1 MDHQS
6 PLTGQGGSDQRPRAR
21 TAMLTGIAG
30 LGASVLLALSAS
42 GAQAAACSQQ
52 ISSFNGTT
60 VTQGGC
66 GFGYSGAE
74 QTFTV
79 PAAVTKLTVSAV
91 GAPGGA
97 DPSDQPADGG
107 AASGTIAVTPGE
119 VLDVEVGGP
128 GASYGDGGAGGW
140 NGGGPGQGETA
151 RAARRFRGERS
162 RGSARDRRRHEA
174 SLASRLIVAGGDG
187 RGGRWGYYGGGG
199 GGGGGLD
206 SPSLGQLGRRR
217 WRRWWR
223 RIVLR
228 TGGGHHRTGH
238 QRSGVDGHLVQ
249 LHHDDGAFD
258 LDRRDRLSQPVL

>member
-1 MDHQS
+1 MLVVHQLGPRTGPITMKEAGTMDHQS

-30 LGASVLLALSAS
+30 LGASILLALSAS

-119 VLDVEVGGP
+119 VLYVEVGGT

-140 NGGGPGQGETA
+140 NGGGAGARRTA
-151 RAARRFRGERS
+151 RAAAALQTCERS
-162 RGSARDRRRHEA
+162 PAGRRATALPAAR
-174 SLASRLIVAGGDG
+174 
-187 RGGRWGYYGGGG
+187 
-199 GGGGGLD
+199 
-206 SPSLGQLGRRR
+206 RRR
-217 WRRWWR
+217 WPP
-223 RIVLR
+223 
-228 TGGGHHRTGH
+228 G
-238 QRSGVDGHLVQ
+238 
-249 LHHDDGAFD
+249 
-258 LDRRDRLSQPVL
+258 